1 MQRKII
7 PTLILLTLLVAAC
20 GQGQNPTED
29 AAPAESQGQE
39 LTPIS
44 LPMGYIPNVQFAP
57 WYVAVEKGYFTDA
70 GFDVTFDYSYET
82 DIVELVGAN
91 EIPFGV
97 ASAEQVLLAR
107 AQDIPIVDVTTWFQ
121 GFPTAVTAK
130 AETGVKVPAD
140 LAGHKIGIPI
150 LSGASYIGLRALL
163 NSGGVEESQVTLDVI
178 GFNQV
183 QAMVGD
189 QEDLIVGYVTNEPV
203 QLRALGYEINVI
215 SVDDYLKL
223 PANGIIT
230 NETTV
235 AENPEMVR
243 AFVQAF
249 LKGLA
254 DTIADPEEAYELCKP
269 HVENL
274 TELDQAVQKEVLALS
289 IDYWKA
295 DVLGYGQQS
304 SWENLQELL
313 LDMDLITEPQDLNEA
328 YTNQFVE

>member
-1 MQRKII
+1 MKRRFII
-7 PTLILLTLLVAAC
+7 IFLLLALSLSAC
-20 GQGQNPTED
+20 AQKE
-29 AAPAESQGQE
+29 AAESMDMEEIQSEE
-39 LTPIS
+39 LTPIR

-57 WYVAVEKGYFTDA
+57 WYVAVEKGYFSEA

-107 AQDIPIVDVTTWFQ
+107 TQNIPIVYTMTWFQ
-121 GFPTAVTAK
+121 GFPTAVVAK
-130 AETGVKVPAD
+130 AETGVETPED
-140 LAGHKIGIPI
+140 LAGQKIGLPI

-163 NSGGVEESQVTLDVI
+163 NSGGVAESDVTLDVI

-189 QEDLIVGYVTNEPV
+189 QEDIVVGYVTNEPV
-203 QLRALGYEINVI
+203 QLRALGYDVNVI
-215 SVDDYLKL
+215 SVDDYLEL
-223 PANGIIT
+223 PANGLIT
-230 NETTV
+230 NESV
-235 AENPEMVR
+235 ISENPEMVE

-249 LKGLA
+249 MQGLVDTLA
-254 DTIADPEEAYELCKP
+254 DPDEAFELCKA

-274 TELDQAVQKEVLALS
+274 AELDEKVQKEVLSLS
-289 IDYWKA
+289 LDYWKA
-295 DVLGYGQQS
+295 DTLGYSQQT

-313 LDMDLITEPQDLNEA
+313 LDMELIVEPLVLSEA